1 MIRTTRDTAAVMLG
15 AIVVAGV
22 ATLIPL
28 LRRGDDYYD
37 PDLD

>member
-1 MIRTTRDTAAVMLG
+1 
-15 AIVVAGV
+15 VAGV